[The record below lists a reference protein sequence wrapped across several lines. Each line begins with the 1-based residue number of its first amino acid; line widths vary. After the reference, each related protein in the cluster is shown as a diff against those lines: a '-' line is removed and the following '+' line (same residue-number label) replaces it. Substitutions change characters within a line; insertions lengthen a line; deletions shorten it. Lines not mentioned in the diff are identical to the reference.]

1 MTSLQTYLQESE
13 EKPYIIGSLSIRAL
27 LLMLNSVGMAFSLHI
42 YVTSFTH
49 VSALTSFS
57 PKKTLFNIQS

>member
-1 MTSLQTYLQESE
+1 
-13 EKPYIIGSLSIRAL
+13 
-27 LLMLNSVGMAFSLHI
+27 MLNSVGMAFSLHI